1 MQFVINN
8 WILFLALFI
17 VLGLLAQG
25 PVLQRLRGVR
35 TVGTAEAI
43 QLINRERAVVVDV
56 REPKEFA
63 DGHIPAAIN
72 LPLSAFPDRLREI
85 ERHKQRPVI
94 LSCRTSQRSARAA
107 NLLAK
112 AGFNTPVVLAGGITA
127 WQSEHLPTEK

>member
-8 WILFLALFI
+8 WVLFVALFI

-25 PVLQRLRGVR
+25 PIMQRLRGVR

-56 REPKEFA
+56 REPNEFA

-72 LPLSAFPDRLREI
+72 LPLSALPDRLREI
-85 ERHKQRPVI
+85 EKHKKRPVI

-112 AGFNTPVVLAGGITA
+112 AGFNTTVVLAGGITA